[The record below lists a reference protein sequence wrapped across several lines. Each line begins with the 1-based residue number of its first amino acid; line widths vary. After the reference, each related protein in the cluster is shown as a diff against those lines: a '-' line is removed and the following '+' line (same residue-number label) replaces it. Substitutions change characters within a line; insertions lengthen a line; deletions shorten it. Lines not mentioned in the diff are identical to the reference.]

1 MTTPVKYNARDCEFE
16 IEDITTPNTW
26 IPIAPGGI
34 NNFKKSTDSET
45 ADTTSYGSAGQAES
59 QKMQIS
65 KSLTLEGM
73 RLKDPT
79 TGALDPGQDMV
90 EQLSEQLGAASLGK
104 LRFAAP
110 GDTTWEIWTC
120 HVKMGDEGGGNN
132 DKVSWSAEFTRSGP
146 ATTTAKV

>member
-1 MTTPVKYNARDCEFE
+1 MTATKYNARDCEFE
-16 IEDITTPNTW
+16 IEDLDTPDSW
-26 IPIAPGGI
+26 IPIAPDGL
-34 NNFKKSTDSET
+34 NNFKKGTDEET
-45 ADTTSYGSAGQAES
+45 TDTTSYGSDGQAES

-65 KSLTLEGM
+65 KSLALEGL
-73 RLKDPT
+73 RLKDPA
-79 TGALDPGQDMV
+79 TGALDPGQEMV
-90 EQLSEQLGAASLGK
+90 ERLSELLGDASLGR

-146 ATTTAKV
+146 ATTMAKA